1 MKQFIYIAGLLL
13 FYSCKNKPAKVTE
26 TLLPDQP
33 PTQVATIDTAL
44 IFDYQ
49 TNFVDRNI
57 INKSDRKV
65 DLLFNSVE
73 GYLGGHSI
81 SNVGFR
87 TECMGCQP
95 IQEFKGGLLFGK
107 RLLITSDNI
116 KYYKNNFAIPDSIN
130 RINIFSDGRERKNP
144 KFNFQDGKG
153 SIKYTGISCNDADFN
168 KVRLTFPKGEIII
181 DSLINA
187 SFFEYD
193 LDADGQMEQYLF
205 GYRNCNQEMVILRTR
220 K

>member
-1 MKQFIYIAGLLL
+1 M
-13 FYSCKNKPAKVTE
+13 TE

-33 PTQVATIDTAL
+33 TTQVATIDTPL
-44 IFDYQ
+44 IFNYQ

-65 DLLFNSVE
+65 DLLFNGVE

-81 SNVGFR
+81 STVGFR
-87 TECMGCQP
+87 TECMGCES

-107 RLLITSDNI
+107 RLLITAENI
-116 KYYKNNFAIPDSIN
+116 KYYKNNFDIPDSIN
-130 RINIFSDGRERKNP
+130 RINIFSDGRERTNP
-144 KFNFQDGKG
+144 KFNFRDGKG
-153 SIKYTGISCNDADFN
+153 SIKYIGISCNDADFN
-168 KVRLTFPKGEIII
+168 KVRLTFPRGEIII

-193 LDADGQMEQYLF
+193 LDVDGQKEQYLF

>member
-1 MKQFIYIAGLLL
+1 MKLFIYIAGLL
-13 FYSCKNKPAKVTE
+13 FFFSCSGKPTKVTE
-26 TLLPDQP
+26 ALSPDQP
-33 PTQVATIDTAL
+33 TTQASTIDTA
-44 IFDYQ
+44 FTFNYQ

-65 DLLFNSVE
+65 DLLFNGIK
-73 GYLGGHSI
+73 GYLGGQSI
-81 SNVGFR
+81 SNVSFR
-87 TECMGCQP
+87 TECIGCQP

-107 RLLITSDNI
+107 RLLITAENI
-116 KYYKNNFAIPDSIN
+116 KYYKNNFDLADTIN
-130 RINIFSDGRERKNP
+130 RINIFSDGRERTNP

-153 SIKYTGISCNDADFN
+153 SIKYIGISCNDADYN

-193 LDADGQMEQYLF
+193 LDVDGQKEQYLF
-205 GYRNCNQEMVILRTR
+205 GYRNCNQEMVILRIR

>member
-1 MKQFIYIAGLLL
+1 M
-13 FYSCKNKPAKVTE
+13 TE
-26 TLLPDQP
+26 TLPPDQP
-33 PTQVATIDTAL
+33 STQVATIDTAL
-44 IFDYQ
+44 IFNYQ
-49 TNFVDRNI
+49 ANFVDRNI
-57 INKSDRKV
+57 INNSDRKV
-65 DLLFNSVE
+65 DLLFNGVE

-81 SNVGFR
+81 SNVSFR
-87 TECMGCQP
+87 TECMGCQS

-107 RLLITSDNI
+107 RLLITAENI
-116 KYYKNNFAIPDSIN
+116 KYYKNSFDIQDTIN
-130 RINIFSDGRERKNP
+130 RINIFSDGRERTNP

-153 SIKYTGISCNDADFN
+153 SIKYIGISCNDADFN

-193 LDADGQMEQYLF
+193 LDADGQKEQYLF

-220 K
+220 Q